1 MSSLNTLLEAARFL
15 ELQEQQQQHQATV
28 EAALATMKPIST
40 VAVAPAPPQ
49 VVTASHGV
57 AKPITTS
64 PQAVVISSNNITST
78 ILQGQA
84 SISFPST
91 TQAQVRWSHLWR
103 VVSFVIVL
111 DRCRAKSL

>member
-40 VAVAPAPPQ
+40 VAVAPAAPQ
-49 VVTASHGV
+49 VVTASHG
-57 AKPITTS
+57 ATKAITTS
-64 PQAVVISSNNITST
+64 PQAVVISSNSITST

-84 SISFPST
+84 PISFQSV
-91 TQAQVRWSHLWR
+91 TQTQVRGSYMVGTR
-103 VVSFVIVL
+103 
-111 DRCRAKSL
+111 